1 MAKVLTP
8 ISIDSPVLFSLAKE
22 KGFIRVKGFLQL
34 NSSLTKIQTYIIEMK
49 KLIRN
54 FSTQNKSLFKRQLK
68 QELLTYE
75 VYTTHIANEKQKQR
89 TNLEN

>member
-68 QELLTYE
+68 QELLTYA